1 MDSDDEYTKS
11 NQSIIAQ
18 RLSRKR
24 KIHYLDD
31 IYNDCL
37 VDSFITIYRNSIW
50 CIRLVYALFSRSLWQ
65 VFLFSKEEI
74 HHGQGD
80 TKTINSMD
88 ATSFNNSAKE
98 NYSEKIYRELPHHH
112 LSMIQIE
119 DQKEFNHRLLKSNSH
134 HSRERISS
142 KTNLLSNKTRVIVRS
157 ISNQNL
163 NRSQSNSAA
172 PSEQKNLTDDLGTMN
187 LHIIVAPVNSFN
199 CQNMTLET
207 NLVKNHID
215 FRKQLADTLC
225 CRSYEPLPSMNTG
238 TCCNHY
244 RPIFFPCTSNDH
256 LKPIFPSSMPQKKL
270 NNKRE
275 MSQKSKSFAQIPDGN
290 QTQRSSYTV
299 SPSIQSHL
307 TISPVDEQLS
317 TGTKLH
323 KDTSEQNHSVLSFSD
338 HESSS
343 SEKSEAILDNY
354 NLLTSNAQM
363 LVDDSIQNAQEKYKK
378 LIGTNTDQNPKY
390 SLLDKDK
397 EIIQNKP
404 KSVTISDELNTIKSS
419 NENKLCEEL
428 CNKLDLSD
436 SNQITEIINILS
448 INAPHI
454 LKEKNLKK
462 KILLND
468 LNANKDEGNNS
479 CRQLLL
485 HPPFKP
491 KRLIQLCPDG
501 TIQVLSAV
509 DDNSNENKIINQQ
522 QYHLNYSNSAVTP
535 CIQQNHIFTDE
546 SSLYL
551 EYEAAATALLDL
563 NNNSQS
569 QTKTRISFDHLII
582 DQNSIV
588 SVQQKTPVPKYDS
601 SLGYSSTHA
610 SEVQLN
616 TDHSKIDFHDHDPVV
631 MVDLDLQDETIEINN
646 IDDDNSLP
654 EIFFR
659 RIIARQS

>member
-11 NQSIIAQ
+11 NQSIIAR

-24 KIHYLDD
+24 KYHYLDD

-37 VDSFITIYRNSIW
+37 IDSFITIYRNSIW
-50 CIRLVYALFSRSLWQ
+50 CIRLIYELFSRSFWQ
-65 VFLFSKEEI
+65 VFLFTKEEI

-80 TKTINSMD
+80 TKTMNSMD
-88 ATSFNNSAKE
+88 VTSLNNSAKE
-98 NYSEKIYRELPHHH
+98 NYSEKIYRELPHYH
-112 LSMIQIE
+112 LSMIHIE
-119 DQKEFNHRLLKSNSH
+119 DQKEFNRRLLKSNSH
-134 HSRERISS
+134 HSREKISS
-142 KTNLLSNKTRVIVRS
+142 KMNLLSNKTRVIDRS
-157 ISNQNL
+157 LSNQNL
-163 NRSQSNSAA
+163 NRSQSNPAA
-172 PSEQKNLTDDLGTMN
+172 PSEQKNFTDNLGTMN
-187 LHIIVAPVNSFN
+187 LHIIVAPVNSSN
-199 CQNMTLET
+199 CQNMTLGT

-215 FRKQLADTLC
+215 FRKELADTLC
-225 CRSYEPLPSMNTG
+225 CRSHEPLPSMNTG

-244 RPIFFPCTSNDH
+244 RSIFFPCTSNDH
-256 LKPIFPSSMPQKKL
+256 LKPNFPSSTPQKEL

-275 MSQKSKSFAQIPDGN
+275 MSQKSKSFAQITDEN
-290 QTQRSSYTV
+290 QSQHSSYT
-299 SPSIQSHL
+299 
-307 TISPVDEQLS
+307 DERLS
-317 TGTKLH
+317 TGTMLH

-343 SEKSEAILDNY
+343 SEKFEAILDNY

-363 LVDDSIQNAQEKYKK
+363 LVDDSSIQNAQEKYTR
-378 LIGTNTDQNPKY
+378 LLGMSTDQNPKN
-390 SLLDKDK
+390 SLIDKDK

-419 NENKLCEEL
+419 NENQLCEEL
-428 CNKLDLSD
+428 CNKLNLSD

-454 LKEKNLKK
+454 LKEKHFKK
-462 KILLND
+462 KVLVND
-468 LNANKDEGNNS
+468 LNANKDEENNS

-485 HPPFKP
+485 HPPFKT
-491 KRLIQLCPDG
+491 KRLIQLCSDG

-535 CIQQNHIFTDE
+535 GIQQNHIFTDE
-546 SSLYL
+546 SSLCL
-551 EYEAAATALLDL
+551 EYETASTALLDL
-563 NNNSQS
+563 NDNSQS
-569 QTKTRISFDHLII
+569 QTKTKISFDHFII
-582 DQNSIV
+582 DQSSIV
-588 SVQQKTPVPKYDS
+588 SVQQKTIVPKYDT
-601 SLGYSSTHA
+601 SLGYSSTHS

-616 TDHSKIDFHDHDPVV
+616 TDHSKIDFYDHDPVV

-646 IDDDNSLP
+646 IDDNNSLP

-659 RIIARQS
+659 RIIARES